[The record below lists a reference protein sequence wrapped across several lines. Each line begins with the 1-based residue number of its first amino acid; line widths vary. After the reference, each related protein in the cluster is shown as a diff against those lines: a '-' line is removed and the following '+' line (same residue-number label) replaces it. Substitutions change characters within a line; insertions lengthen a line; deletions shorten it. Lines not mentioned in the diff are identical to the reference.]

1 MKRAGRNSRAKDLLK
16 VYVEWQLCAMRKFF
30 LASKKKLLCF
40 LCVWEHHVFANWQVF
55 LFYLFLFFLFYLRVS
70 DRNLEHLNN
79 STNLSFYDRRR
90 YFKLQLAAWFG
101 VRILTNGYRNKLK
114 RTIILLFWL
123 VFPNI
128 LLTITYKMINWHR
141 TNRIGNHVML

>member
-1 MKRAGRNSRAKDLLK
+1 MI
-16 VYVEWQLCAMRKFF
+16 KFL

-40 LCVWEHHVFANWQVF
+40 LCVWEHHVFANWQGVF
-55 LFYLFLFFLFYLRVS
+55 FILFFFFLFYLRVS
-70 DRNLEHLNN
+70 DRDLEHLNN
-79 STNLSFYDRRR
+79 STNLSFYDSRR

-128 LLTITYKMINWHR
+128 LLTITYKINDELTSNKSSWQSRNAFRLMVHPAM
-141 TNRIGNHVML
+141 HYVHDV